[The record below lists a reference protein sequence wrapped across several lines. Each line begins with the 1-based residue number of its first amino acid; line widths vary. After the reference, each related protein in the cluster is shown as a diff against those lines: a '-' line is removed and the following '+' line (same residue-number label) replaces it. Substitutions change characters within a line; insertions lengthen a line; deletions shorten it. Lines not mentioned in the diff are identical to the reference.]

1 MQCKVEDCDRASQT
15 KLGYCIKHYKRF
27 KRNGTTETKLRT
39 YNPGFACEHCGKK
52 YDRFRKGLCHSCSIR
67 LYRKGYIDRDVA
79 PAGSGTIN
87 TAGYRVVTV
96 NGEREYEH
104 RIIAKARLGEIVHH
118 KNENKGDNNP
128 DNLQK
133 FKSQA
138 EHMKEHARM
147 RKEKGDE

>member
-27 KRNGTTETKLRT
+27 KR
-39 YNPGFACEHCGKK
+39 
-52 YDRFRKGLCHSCSIR
+52 
-67 LYRKGYIDRDVA
+67 
-79 PAGSGTIN
+79 
-87 TAGYRVVTV
+87 
-96 NGEREYEH
+96 
-104 RIIAKARLGEIVHH
+104 
-118 KNENKGDNNP
+118 NENKGDNNP